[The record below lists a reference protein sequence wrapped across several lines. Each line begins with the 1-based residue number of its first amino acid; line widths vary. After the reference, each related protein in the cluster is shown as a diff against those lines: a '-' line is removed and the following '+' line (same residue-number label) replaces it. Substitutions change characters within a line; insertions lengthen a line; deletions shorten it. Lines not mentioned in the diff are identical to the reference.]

1 MSDLR
6 SPLNSPV
13 ALMCQFAPGLPRL
26 PAPTRVRPF
35 ISQMYASPLSFCH
48 RMSDL
53 PSPLKSPVALMCQ
66 LAPGLPRLLP
76 PITVVPLI
84 SRIAAVPSVLC
95 QKMSEEPSPK
105 RSLGNVGVESW
116 LTGGGGGA
124 AGGGGGGGL
133 TGAAAPQ
140 PSAAISVRSVEL
152 RPFIWPG
159 RLLLSKASAPA

>member
-1 MSDLR
+1 
-6 SPLNSPV
+6 
-13 ALMCQFAPGLPRL
+13 
-26 PAPTRVRPF
+26 
-35 ISQMYASPLSFCH
+35 
-48 RMSDL
+48 MSDL

-66 LAPGLPRLLP
+66 LTPGLPRLLP

-116 LTGGGGGA
+116 LTGGGGGTA
-124 AGGGGGGGL
+124 GGGGGGGGGL
-133 TGAAAPQ
+133 TGAAPQ
-140 PSAAISVRSVEL
+140 PSAAIRMRSVEL